1 MNFYIINFW
10 HDRSYKNRVGGPIK
24 VLELSENLRAMGHRV
39 TLFVPKLGF
48 PEKQTDT
55 PLEQIRVVD
64 IPVVRPLFYSLTNML
79 RLIKCCIRSKP
90 DIIYVRYMYDFIP
103 SLFARLVRI
112 PCIVEIND
120 VFPTS
125 FSMKDRFLSLLNRI
139 NFGSSNRIIVLTKG
153 TRDKLISR
161 LGVRAE
167 KIHVS
172 SSGTNTDI
180 FYPRDKE
187 LCRKSV
193 NLDMAAKVIG
203 FAGSFVPNYGL
214 DTLISASLE
223 IIKTEPSAR
232 FLIVG
237 DGEAEDECKGMVER
251 LDMSNYFMFPGQ
263 VSRERAAELIGAM
276 DICVAPY
283 HASRGET
290 SPVKLFDYLACARP
304 VVASAIEAL
313 KAIQDELP
321 GLVLVEPDDPDS
333 LAEGLIGVFD
343 RYEHYREQAQKTK
356 KIIFEKYSWRKVA
369 EDVVDVALSIQ

>member
-1 MNFYIINFW
+1 MKFYIINFW

-24 VLELSENLRAMGHRV
+24 VLELAENLRAMGHSA
-39 TLFVPKLGF
+39 TLFVPKLGY

-55 PLEQIRVVD
+55 QLEQIHVAD
-64 IPVVRPLFYSLTNML
+64 ISVVRPLLYSFMNML
-79 RLIKCCIRSKP
+79 RLIKCCIRSRP
-90 DIIYVRYMYDFIP
+90 DIIYIRYMYDFIP

-112 PCIVEIND
+112 PCIIEIND
-120 VFPTS
+120 VFPAS
-125 FSMKDRFLSLLNRI
+125 FSIKDRFLSLLNRI
-139 NFGSSNRIIVLTKG
+139 NFGSSNRIIVLTEG

-187 LCRKSV
+187 SCRKSI
-193 NLDMAAKVIG
+193 NLDMTAKVIG
-203 FAGSFVPNYGL
+203 FAGSFVSNYGL
-214 DTLISASLE
+214 DTLILASPE
-223 IIKTEPSAR
+223 IIKVESSAR

-237 DGEAEDECKGMVER
+237 DGEAEDKWKGMVER
-251 LDMSNYFMFPGQ
+251 LKMGDYFIFPGQ
-263 VSRERAAELIGAM
+263 VSRTRAAELIGAM

-283 HASRGET
+283 NSSRDET
-290 SPVKLFDYLACARP
+290 SPVKLYDYFACARP

-313 KAIQDELP
+313 KSVRDELP
-321 GLVLVEPDDPDS
+321 GLVLVEPDNPDA
-333 LAEGLIGVFD
+333 LTEGLIGVFD
-343 RYEHYREQAQKTK
+343 HYEHYEEEARKTK
-356 KIIFEKYSWRKVA
+356 NIIFEKYSWRRVT